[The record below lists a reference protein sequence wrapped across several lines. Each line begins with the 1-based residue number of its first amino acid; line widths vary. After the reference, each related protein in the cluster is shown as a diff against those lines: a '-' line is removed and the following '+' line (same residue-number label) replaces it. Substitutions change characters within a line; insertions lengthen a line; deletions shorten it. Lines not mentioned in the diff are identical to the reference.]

1 MTHINVIKLSHIIL
15 IRVAH
20 THTHTQP
27 NNPKKNE
34 AKGKAH

>member
-20 THTHTQP
+20 THTQP